1 MSREEIFAQIRAT
14 LIEYFEVAPERIT
27 LEARLM
33 DDLELDSIDAIDM
46 AVRIQDMTEARVD
59 EDDLRKLRTVGDT
72 VELVA
77 RMSERASERAPGKL
91 A

>member
-14 LIEYFEVAPERIT
+14 LIENFEVAPERVT
-27 LEARLM
+27 LDARLM

-46 AVRIQDMTEARVD
+46 AVRIQEMTNVRVE

-72 VELVA
+72 VDLVA
-77 RMSERASERAPGKL
+77 RLAEKRA
-91 A
+91 